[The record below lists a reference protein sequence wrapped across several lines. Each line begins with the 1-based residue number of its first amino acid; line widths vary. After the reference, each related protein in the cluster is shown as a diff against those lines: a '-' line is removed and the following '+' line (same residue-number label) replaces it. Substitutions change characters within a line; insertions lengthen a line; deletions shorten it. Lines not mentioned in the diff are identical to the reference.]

1 MTAISVSE
9 RLLEMA
15 AFYTWLDFTL
25 TYKVLFTI
33 SFDGYVKGKPPIGD
47 ALFVQLISGFRAG
60 NLELIALPADLH
72 LTYVGG
78 ASRVVDHK
86 GVVIPAPD
94 DQIGLC
100 TAEEKACGHFRKCN
114 GGGVAC
120 AAFAG
125 ACVGDHPDLAV
136 SRPRQRRL
144 QRRRLVG
151 IAFQRRVDLVPV
163 VIEFLHQNAVRPRP
177 AGQRFDPRR
186 DPRTEKTGRKQRN
199 KAYPR
204 VRKSCGKPALFS
216 QNPVEGRPIESSHA

>member
-1 MTAISVSE
+1 M
-9 RLLEMA
+9 
-15 AFYTWLDFTL
+15 
-25 TYKVLFTI
+25 
-33 SFDGYVKGKPPIGD
+33 
-47 ALFVQLISGFRAG
+47 
-60 NLELIALPADLH
+60 
-72 LTYVGG
+72 TYVGG
-78 ASRVVDHK
+78 ASRVVDHT
-86 GVVIPAPD
+86 GVIIPAPD

-100 TAEEKACGHFRKCN
+100 TAEEKACRHFRKCD

-144 QRRRLVG
+144 QRRHAVG

-186 DPRTEKTGRKQRN
+186 DPRTEKPGQKQWSGE
-199 KAYPR
+199 YLR
-204 VRKSCGKPALFS
+204 VMKIRGKPALFF
-216 QNPVEGRPIESSHA
+216 QNPSEGSPIESSHA